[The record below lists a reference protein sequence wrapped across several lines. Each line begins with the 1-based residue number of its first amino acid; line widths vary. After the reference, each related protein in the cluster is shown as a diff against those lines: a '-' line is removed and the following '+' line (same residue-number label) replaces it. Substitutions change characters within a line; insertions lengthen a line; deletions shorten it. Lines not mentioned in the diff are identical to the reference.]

1 MISVST
7 AAEMHAAVLD
17 RIDGCDVFL
26 AVAAVSDFR
35 VVNPSSQ
42 KIKKSDGVPELELA
56 ENPDILRD
64 VVAAASGAFVVGF
77 AAETDDEKF
86 AELASA
92 KAISKGADLLVANV
106 VGESKGFGSAPTSTL
121 VLNNAGSVID
131 TVNGSKMAV
140 ASRIFDLV
148 SRQKVNTP

>member
-1 MISVST
+1 
-7 AAEMHAAVLD
+7 
-17 RIDGCDVFL
+17 
-26 AVAAVSDFR
+26 
-35 VVNPSSQ
+35 VNSSSQ
-42 KIKKSDGVPELELA
+42 KIKKSDGVPELVLA

-86 AELASA
+86 AELASV

-106 VGESKGFGSAPTSTL
+106 VGKSKGFGSAPTSTL